1 MRDKLQ
7 TWLDT
12 LVLDAKTAVLADLV
26 LELAADYE
34 RTRNTSTAEAIRKN
48 IMEINRA
55 QDVPE
60 PELDPLQE
68 LIKRHRG

>member
-1 MRDKLQ
+1 MREKLEL
-7 TWLDT
+7 WLSGLT
-12 LVLDAKTAVLADLV
+12 LDPRTSVLADLV

-48 IMEINRA
+48 IMEISRVN
-55 QDVPE
+55 DIPE
-60 PELDPLQE
+60 PEVDPLAE

>member
-1 MRDKLQ
+1 VRGKLEL
-7 TWLDT
+7 WLKGLT
-12 LVLDAKTAVLADLV
+12 LDARTTVLAELV

-48 IMEINRA
+48 IMEISRVN
-55 QDVPE
+55 DSPE
-60 PELDPLQE
+60 PELDPLAE